1 MKFRA
6 TLVIALL
13 LIGFSPIV
21 SNSSAESAY
30 EFDTMGNPEVH
41 TGPGG
46 KGYINFKLNNEDNT
60 QNGAFKFEVNVNRDA
75 LLDEGINLYWEH
87 TGDNGGTDISAQ
99 NKTEF
104 TRQIAATLTV
114 RYINLTIEGLDN
126 AEPGSFEIE
135 IIATHTDQDEPEDG
149 PYSEWITVVIDETYG
164 IELSMA
170 QGSVIETD
178 GNGSVDQGSQALY
191 MVKVK
196 NTGNADDD
204 ITLELQDYEWESGIS
219 PEGTGG
225 VGGETYSV
233 EIDAFES
240 VVVQV
245 KVSTV
250 GENVE
255 FGEYDNLTL
264 IATSGNNDEITTNM
278 NFTTVVR
285 VRGGVDLDVSP
296 ATIQREPRD
305 DGSFAPV
312 NFNFDI
318 FNKWSEEVT
327 VELVVSDIAIGW
339 DTPEDQSITVQEF
352 TEESVTMT
360 ITPQEDTVP
369 GSYSIKFNA
378 SVSGESDTNSAE
390 VIATIVIK
398 GDYNIYISTTSSEIL
413 ISANKDEALQSYI
426 KVENRGGSTDIVSFS
441 YFAGPGW
448 DTNTWTIE
456 FSGDM
461 SLEAGEEKWVNII
474 VRAPEGS
481 ETQEATLTI
490 VATSLGSQ
498 GSFTSETTIDFRVS
512 SGLTDETPEETTI
525 GGSSYPSWLPLV
537 IVGTVLLAGIGGS
550 SVYFLKQKSK
560 GAANQEFDQGMTAP
574 SDFATDTGDEWGDI
588 PADYDSGA
596 AAPAMD
602 MPDGGGVT
610 VNCSGC
616 QTPLNITDPRRPISV
631 QCPSCAATITLE
643 DEQAAPA
650 PETPASEQGVT
661 VACPTCQTQLM
672 VSDPTR
678 PITVACPGCQ
688 TQLRLD

>member
-1 MKFRA
+1 MKFRVA
-6 TLVIALL
+6 LVIAFL
-13 LIGFSPIV
+13 LIGFFPILD
-21 SNSSAESAY
+21 NASAESAY
-30 EFDTMGNPEVH
+30 EFDIMGQSEIHV
-41 TGPGG
+41 GPGG
-46 KGYINFKLNNEDNT
+46 KGYVNFKLNNEDNT
-60 QNGAFKFEVNVNRDA
+60 QNGNFKFEVNVANRDA
-75 LLDEGINLYWEH
+75 LIEQGINLYWAH

-126 AEPGSFEIE
+126 AEPDDIELE
-135 IIATHTDQDEPEDG
+135 IIATHTDQEEPEDG
-149 PYSEWITVVIDETYG
+149 PYSEWITIVIDETYG

-170 QGSVIETD
+170 QGSVIEAD
-178 GNGSVDQGSQALY
+178 GNGSVDKDSHAVY

-204 ITLELQDYEWESGIS
+204 VTLELQDYEWESGIS

-225 VGGETYSV
+225 IGGESYGV
-233 EIDAFES
+233 ELDAFES
-240 VVVQV
+240 VVIQI
-245 KVSTV
+245 KVSTM

-255 FGEYDNLTL
+255 FGEHDNLTL
-264 IATSGNNDEITTNM
+264 IATSGNNEDIVANM
-278 NFTTVVR
+278 NFTTIVR

-296 ATIQREPRD
+296 ITIEREPRD

-327 VELVVSDIAIGW
+327 VELVVSDIPIGW

-352 TEESVTMT
+352 MEESVTMT

-390 VIATIVIK
+390 VIATIVVE
-398 GDYNIYISTTSSEIL
+398 GDYNIYLSTTTSEIL
-413 ISANKDEALQSYI
+413 ISANKNEALQSYI

-441 YFAGPGW
+441 WVAGSGW
-448 DTNTWTIE
+448 DPNTWTIE
-456 FSGDM
+456 FPSGDI
-461 SLEAGEEKWVNII
+461 SLEAGEEKWVNVI

-481 ETQEATLTI
+481 ENMEAEITI

-498 GSFTSETTIDFRVS
+498 GSFSSETSIDFRVS
-512 SGLTDETPEETTI
+512 SGLTDETPEETAVGT
-525 GGSSYPSWLPLV
+525 SNYPTWLPLV
-537 IVGTVLLAGIGGS
+537 IVGTVLLAGLGGA

-560 GAANQEFDQGMTAP
+560 TATNQKMQDQPDIAP
-574 SDFATDTGDEWGDI
+574 SSGDEWGDMQT
-588 PADYDSGA
+588 DYDSGMA
-596 AAPAMD
+596 TPPMD
-602 MPDGGGVT
+602 ISNEGGVT
-610 VNCSGC
+610 VNCNGC